1 MTRYVTGK
9 VIPVSQGEQG
19 LNWNFKGDEM
29 SYLAGLSPVQDQ
41 LHLLELAT
49 NTFEFLNKSYNFSE
63 YSLLLG

>member
-1 MTRYVTGK
+1 
-9 VIPVSQGEQG
+9 VSQGQQG

-29 SYLAGLSPVQDQ
+29 SYLAGLSQVQDL

-49 NTFEFLNKSYNFSE
+49 NPFEFLNKSCNFSE

>member
-1 MTRYVTGK
+1 M
-9 VIPVSQGEQG
+9 SQGQQG

-29 SYLAGLSPVQDQ
+29 SYLAGLSQVQDL

-49 NTFEFLNKSYNFSE
+49 NPFEFLNKSCNFSE